1 MADYYPLIARAI
13 SGLDPSA
20 PGESRRALY
29 ERARAALIA
38 QLRGV
43 QPPLSESEIT
53 RERLS
58 LEEAVRKV
66 ESEAAQRARDATRSG
81 DAPRSGDATR
91 ANDAS
96 RSGDASRAGGDR
108 ARAGDSFRANVRPN
122 ARPGEPSPPGSQPSG
137 PPRPRPPSPPPP
149 RGERP
154 PLGQEPERPDPR
166 QQRNP
171 RAEAPPLPR
180 QQQPQVPMQDPQ
192 LPPTRE
198 RSGAPRRGADNSAPQ
213 APGMRGF
220 RDIAADADDLG
231 RAAAQANRSARKTY
245 ANVPSPSPEFDR
257 LEPNMENRGADPDAP
272 YSYDESA
279 AEADRYGQQPPQP
292 PSRSRPTQDRDRGPK
307 KPGRVGAV
315 FPFKSAIAVGI
326 VLILV
331 GAAILWGKS
340 VVTSVS
346 GLFKS
351 STVVEAPKD
360 AGTPLSK
367 PKIPDRVGQPSSTDQ
382 VAPVAQRVVLYD
394 EDPADPKGKQYV
406 GSVIWRT
413 EQIKATG
420 AQNADIAVRAD
431 IEIPDRKFKMTMSFR
446 RNTDTSLPAS
456 HTAELTFILPPDFT
470 GGGVGNVP
478 GILMKSNEQA
488 RGTPLAGLAVK
499 VTDGF
504 FLVGLSNVDA
514 DRQRNLQLLKERSWF
529 DVPLVYVNQRRA
541 IIAIE
546 KGAPGE
552 RAFNDAFA
560 TWGE

>member
-13 SGLDPSA
+13 AGLDPNA

-29 ERARAALIA
+29 ERARTALIA
-38 QLRGV
+38 QLRSV

-66 ESEAAQRARDATRSG
+66 ESEAAQRAREASRPAGAGGPPRGG
-81 DAPRSGDATR
+81 DAFRR
-91 ANDAS
+91 A
-96 RSGDASRAGGDR
+96 
-108 ARAGDSFRANVRPN
+108 N
-122 ARPGEPSPPGSQPSG
+122 ARPQESASPPGG
-137 PPRPRPPSPPPP
+137 PPGPPGGQRPRPPAQPPA
-149 RGERP
+149 REARP
-154 PLGQEPERPDPR
+154 PLGQDEQRQARNQRPD
-166 QQRNP
+166 
-171 RAEAPPLPR
+171 APPPGGPR
-180 QQQPQVPMQDPQ
+180 PQPPQVPMQDAV
-192 LPPTRE
+192 LPPPPPRGNG
-198 RSGAPRRGADNSAPQ
+198 SPRRGPENGLPPPPPP
-213 APGMRGF
+213 PGMRGF

-231 RAAAQANRSARKTY
+231 RAAAQANRAARKTY

-272 YSYDESA
+272 YSYDESLE
-279 AEADRYGQQPPQP
+279 EADRYAPQP
-292 PSRSRPTQDRDRGPK
+292 AQSASRDRPRLSQDHDREPK
-307 KPGRVGAV
+307 QRARVGTV

-331 GAAILWGKS
+331 GAGILWGRS
-340 VVTSVS
+340 AVTAVS

-351 STVVEAPKD
+351 SQVAEAPKD
-360 AGTPLSK
+360 PAAPQSR
-367 PKIPDRVGQPSSTDQ
+367 PKIPDRVGQPSSSEN

-394 EDPADPKGKQYV
+394 EDPSDPKGKQYV

-413 EQIKATG
+413 EPIKASG
-420 AQNADIAVRAD
+420 NQKPDVAVRAD

-446 RNTDTSLPAS
+446 RNTDSSLPAS
-456 HTAELTFILPPDFT
+456 HTAELTFILPQDFS

-504 FLVGLSNVDA
+504 FLVGLSNVDS
-514 DRQRNLQLLKERSWF
+514 DRARNLQLLKERSWF

-546 KGAPGE
+546 KGSPGE

>member
-13 SGLDPSA
+13 AGLDPSA

-38 QLRGV
+38 QLRSV

-81 DAPRSGDATR
+81 GDGTR
-91 ANDAS
+91 
-96 RSGDASRAGGDR
+96 G
-108 ARAGDSFRANVRPN
+108 ARAGDAFRATTRPN
-122 ARPGEPSPPGSQPSG
+122 PRPGEASPPPSASSPSPQ
-137 PPRPRPPSPPPP
+137 RPRPPSPPQPQQ
-149 RGERP
+149 RNDRP
-154 PLGQEPERPDPR
+154 PLGQEDRQGQDPR
-166 QQRNP
+166 PQRNLRTDPPQP
-171 RAEAPPLPR
+171 RSQPPQLPT
-180 QQQPQVPMQDPQ
+180 QDPPP

-198 RSGAPRRGADNSAPQ
+198 RTGAPRRSSDNSPPQSPPQ
-213 APGMRGF
+213 APGVRGF

-231 RAAAQANRSARKTY
+231 RAAAQANRAARKTY

-257 LEPNMENRGADPDAP
+257 LEPSMENRGADPDAP
-272 YSYDESA
+272 YSYDESVEE
-279 AEADRYGQQPPQP
+279 AERYAPQQQ
-292 PSRSRPTQDRDRGPK
+292 RPRLTQDREPTKRA
-307 KPGRVGAV
+307 RAGAV

-331 GAAILWGKS
+331 GAGILWGRS
-340 VVTSVS
+340 AISSVS

-351 STVVEAPKD
+351 STTVVEAPKD
-360 AGTPLSK
+360 SSTPASK

-394 EDPADPKGKQYV
+394 EDPGDPKGKQYV
-406 GSVIWRT
+406 GSVVWRT
-413 EQIKATG
+413 EPIKAAAG
-420 AQNADIAVRAD
+420 QPADVAVRAD

-456 HTAELTFILPPDFT
+456 HTAELTFILPSDFS
-470 GGGVGNVP
+470 GGGVSNVP
-478 GILMKSNEQA
+478 GLLMKSNEQA

-514 DRQRNLQLLKERSWF
+514 DRVRNIQLLKERSWF

-546 KGAPGE
+546 KGPPGE

-560 TWGE
+560 AWGE

>member
-13 SGLDPSA
+13 AGLDPSA

-38 QLRGV
+38 QLRSV
-43 QPPLSESEIT
+43 DPPLSESEIT

-66 ESEAAQRARDATRSG
+66 ESEAAQRARDAARPV
-81 DAPRSGDATR
+81 DAPRTG
-91 ANDAS
+91 
-96 RSGDASRAGGDR
+96 
-108 ARAGDSFRANVRPN
+108 ARAGDALRANTRPPN
-122 ARPGEPSPPGSQPSG
+122 ARATEPVPPAA
-137 PPRPRPPSPPPP
+137 PPLRPRPPSPP
-149 RGERP
+149 
-154 PLGQEPERPDPR
+154 
-166 QQRNP
+166 QQRNDRPPPGQEDRQARNGRPETPPP
-171 RAEAPPLPR
+171 RP
-180 QQQPQVPMQDPQ
+180 PQVSMQDPV

-198 RSGAPRRGADNSAPQ
+198 RSGAPRRGPDNNASPP
-213 APGMRGF
+213 PGMRGF
-220 RDIAADADDLG
+220 RDITADADDLG
-231 RAAAQANRSARKTY
+231 RAAAQANRAARKTF

-257 LEPNMENRGADPDAP
+257 IEPSMENRGADPDAP
-272 YSYDESA
+272 YSHDEAMEEAERYA
-279 AEADRYGQQPPQP
+279 APAHPLQ
-292 PSRSRPTQDRDRGPK
+292 RSRPTQERGREPK
-307 KPGRVGAV
+307 PARSGAA

-326 VLILV
+326 VLILA

-340 VVTSVS
+340 AVTSVS

-351 STVVEAPKD
+351 LPTQVEAPKD
-360 AGTPLSK
+360 AAAPLTK
-367 PKIPDRVGQPSSTDQ
+367 PKIPDRVGQPSSSDQ

-394 EDPADPKGKQYV
+394 EDPSDPKGKQYV

-413 EQIKATG
+413 EQIKVSG
-420 AQNADIAVRAD
+420 NQKPDIAVRAD

-456 HTAELTFILPPDFT
+456 HTAELTFILPPDFS
-470 GGGVGNVP
+470 GGGVSNVP

-514 DRQRNLQLLKERSWF
+514 DRVRNLQLLKERSWF

-552 RAFNDAFA
+552 RAFNEAFA
-560 TWGE
+560 AWGE

>member
-13 SGLDPSA
+13 AGLDPNA

-38 QLRGV
+38 QLRSV

-66 ESEAAQRARDATRSG
+66 ESEAAQRARDASRAAAG
-81 DAPRSGDATR
+81 GAPRASDALRR
-91 ANDAS
+91 AS
-96 RSGDASRAGGDR
+96 
-108 ARAGDSFRANVRPN
+108 ARN
-122 ARPGEPSPPGSQPSG
+122 AEGPPGAPPPTGQQPSA
-137 PPRPRPPSPPPP
+137 PPQRPRPPSGPPASPSP
-149 RGERP
+149 SRNDRP
-154 PLGQEPERPDPR
+154 PLGQEERPRAARPEPPQAAPR
-166 QQRNP
+166 PQP
-171 RAEAPPLPR
+171 PPLA
-180 QQQPQVPMQDPQ
+180 QPQVGMQDPQ
-192 LPPTRE
+192 LPPVRD
-198 RSGAPRRGADNSAPQ
+198 RAGPPARRGADNGPPPV
-213 APGMRGF
+213 PGMRGF
-220 RDIAADADDLG
+220 RDITADADDLG
-231 RAAAQANRSARKTY
+231 RAAAQANRAARKTY

-257 LEPNMENRGADPDAP
+257 IEPDLEGRGGEADAP
-272 YSYDESA
+272 YSYDESMEE
-279 AEADRYGQQPPQP
+279 AERYSPPPLAPRARIGVDRE
-292 PSRSRPTQDRDRGPK
+292 REPK
-307 KPGRVGAV
+307 RARAGAV
-315 FPFKSAIAVGI
+315 FPFKSAIAVGV

-340 VVTSVS
+340 VVSSVS
-346 GLFKS
+346 SLFRS
-351 STVVEAPKD
+351 QPVAEAPKD
-360 AGTPLSK
+360 NSAPLSK
-367 PKIPDRVGQPSSTDQ
+367 PKIADRVGQPSTSSSEP

-394 EDPADPKGKQYV
+394 EDPSDPKGKQFV
-406 GSVIWRT
+406 GSVVWRT
-413 EQIKATG
+413 EPIKATG
-420 AQNADIAVRAD
+420 NQKPDIAVRAD

-446 RNTDTSLPAS
+446 RNTDSALPAS
-456 HTAELTFILPPDFT
+456 HTAELTFILPPDFA

-514 DRQRNLQLLKERSWF
+514 DRARNVQLLKERSWF
-529 DVPLVYVNQRRA
+529 DVPLVYTNQRRA

>member
-13 SGLDPSA
+13 AGLDPSA

-29 ERARAALIA
+29 ERARTALIA
-38 QLRGV
+38 QLRSV
-43 QPPLSESEIT
+43 EPPLSESEIT

-81 DAPRSGDATR
+81 GGDAARSG
-91 ANDAS
+91 
-96 RSGDASRAGGDR
+96 
-108 ARAGDSFRANVRPN
+108 ARAGDAFRANNRSGT
-122 ARPGEPSPPGSQPSG
+122 RPSPS
-137 PPRPRPPSPPPP
+137 RND
-149 RGERP
+149 RP
-154 PLGQEPERPDPR
+154 PLGQEDPSG
-166 QQRNP
+166 NL
-171 RAEAPPLPR
+171 RADQSSSSRLPPVPISDAPPS
-180 QQQPQVPMQDPQ
+180 
-192 LPPTRE
+192 RE
-198 RSGAPRRGADNSAPQ
+198 RTAAPRRGGDDNAPP

-231 RAAAQANRSARKTY
+231 RAAAQANRAARKTY

-257 LEPNMENRGADPDAP
+257 LEPSMENRSGDPEAP
-272 YSYDESA
+272 YSYDESIQE
-279 AEADRYGQQPPQP
+279 AERYTSPASPP
-292 PSRSRPTQDRDRGPK
+292 RSRLSLHRGRDPK
-307 KPGRVGAV
+307 KRPRPAAM
-315 FPFKSAIAVGI
+315 FPFKSAIAIGV

-331 GAAILWGKS
+331 GAAILMGKQ
-340 VVTSVS
+340 VINTVS
-346 GLFKS
+346 GLFKPS
-351 STVVEAPKD
+351 SDVVEAPKD
-360 AGTPLSK
+360 STAPLAK
-367 PKIPDRVGQPSSTDQ
+367 PKIPDRVGQPSSTEQ

-394 EDPADPKGKQYV
+394 EDPSDPKGKQYV
-406 GSVIWRT
+406 GTVVWRT
-413 EQIKATG
+413 EPIKGG
-420 AQNADIAVRAD
+420 AGQAADIAVRAD
-431 IEIPDRKFKMTMSFR
+431 IDIPDRKFKMTMSFR

-456 HTAELTFILPPDFT
+456 HTAELTFMLPPDFS
-470 GGGVGNVP
+470 GGGVSNVP

-504 FLVGLSNVDA
+504 FLVGLSNVES
-514 DRQRNLQLLKERSWF
+514 DRSRNIQLLKERSWF

-560 TWGE
+560 AWGE